1 MPSTRDCRSAR
12 LSCSQTTGSPETS
25 AAPPAVLGAIAR
37 VPSFTY
43 WGHLWSGASPP
54 EDSPLRT
61 HKSLLTPREVTP
73 QQGAAPPALLP
84 GSRPSS
90 PGPLGSCAGP
100 TNAGYL
106 LSPKV
111 TQQGLDRRVVPGVQL
126 VPVDADVEFEPVGVG
141 VDGRLPRGG
150 EFLILGSFAGPT
162 ANEGDRSQ
170 QGGTGAAWPRGEGA
184 VSSRGLGSNFGSR
197 QTRVHGRCVC
207 SNRSLRRAHFF
218 CGCCSTS

>member
-1 MPSTRDCRSAR
+1 MPSTPDCRSAR

-43 WGHLWSGASPP
+43 WGHLWSGVSPP

-61 HKSLLTPREVTP
+61 HRPLLTPREVTP

-84 GSRPSS
+84 GSRSSS

-100 TNAGYL
+100 TDAGYL

-111 TQQGLDRRVVPGVQL
+111 TQQGLDCRVVPGVQL

-162 ANEGDRSQ
+162 ANEGDPESTGRAGSCMAAGRGGRQ
-170 QGGTGAAWPRGEGA
+170 QQRPRI
-184 VSSRGLGSNFGSR
+184 
-197 QTRVHGRCVC
+197 
-207 SNRSLRRAHFF
+207 
-218 CGCCSTS
+218 